1 MSKQKFEWNPAKGKL
16 NLQKHNVSFDEAA
29 TVFDNLDFI
38 SVIDEEHSKAEERY
52 ITLGLSKRGRLL
64 VVAHT
69 DRNGKVHIFSA
80 RPATRKEAKFYAE
93 AT

>member
-1 MSKQKFEWNPAKGKL
+1 MSKQRFEWNPAKAKL
-16 NLQKHNVSFDEAA
+16 NLQKHDVSFDEAA
-29 TVFDNLDFI
+29 TVFDDLDFI
-38 SVIDEEHSKAEERY
+38 SVIDEEHSKDEERY

-69 DRNGKVHIFSA
+69 DRKGKIRIISA

-93 AT
+93 AN